1 MKGHRCSTP
10 VADLEGKSLRLRLAS
25 FGLGL
30 CAALLFGGII
40 APGALGEALPLAKI
54 PSGKVFM
61 VIEPHHDDHT
71 TDYGMGGLIARLS
84 DEGYAG
90 YYVRAS
96 NDEKDG
102 PHGYPLDDMINL
114 KESLAATKILGIEE
128 VISLN
133 WRNDYMDSIPL
144 QELRGQLIL
153 LIRKYRPD
161 VVLGHDPWAH
171 YDRNPDHR
179 KVARALA
186 EAFWMAGQA
195 NVYPEHLRLGL
206 KPHRVPYLFLKARV
220 DYGRGHW
227 PNVAVELSEA
237 QVQRKGKAYS
247 THRNVYANPST
258 ARSVRRRLTD
268 EKLVVPEIEGLS
280 DQAAAVLFEEWH
292 MDWISRKRGD
302 ENGVRYAEVYWF
314 RDEFDHLPGLKEY
327 IDQNAIQR

>member
-1 MKGHRCSTP
+1 MRVDRRCRPATERAGKP
-10 VADLEGKSLRLRLAS
+10 FRFGPALVAGACATL
-25 FGLGL
+25 L
-30 CAALLFGGII
+30 CAGMA
-40 APGALGEALPLAKI
+40 APHAWGEALPLAKI
-54 PSGKVFM
+54 PDGKVFL

-71 TDYGMGGLIARLS
+71 TDYGMGGLIARLV
-84 DEGYAG
+84 DEGYSG

-114 KESLAATKILGIEE
+114 KESLAATRILGIAD

-133 WRNDYMDSIPL
+133 WRNDYMDPIPL

-186 EAFWMAGQA
+186 EAFWMAGEA
-195 NVYPEHLRLGL
+195 NVHPEHLRLGL

-227 PNVAVELSEA
+227 PNVAVELTES
-237 QVQRKGKAYS
+237 QVRRKEKAYS
-247 THRNVYANPST
+247 THRNVYAKPAT
-258 ARSVRRRLTD
+258 ARSVRAQLAN
-268 EKLVVPEIEGLS
+268 EKLVVPEIDGLS
-280 DQAAAVLFEEWH
+280 DQAAAVQFEEWH
-292 MDWISRKRGD
+292 MDWISRKRGA

-314 RDEFDHLPGLKEY
+314 RDEFDYLPGLKEY
-327 IDQNAIQR
+327 IRQNAVQQ

>member
-1 MKGHRCSTP
+1 MKGHRRFCRAANLS
-10 VADLEGKSLRLRLAS
+10 GRSIRLRLTL
-25 FGLGL
+25 FRLGI
-30 CAALLFGGII
+30 CAAALLAMFVVPGIH
-40 APGALGEALPLAKI
+40 AEALPLAKL
-54 PSGKVFM
+54 PRGKVFM

-71 TDYGMGGLIARLS
+71 TDYGMGGLIARLI
-84 DEGYAG
+84 DEGYSG

-102 PHGYPLDDMINL
+102 RHGYPLNDMINL
-114 KESLAATKILGIEE
+114 KESRAATKILGIDE

-133 WRNDYMDSIPL
+133 WRNDYMDPIPL

-195 NVYPEHLRLGL
+195 NVHPEHLRLGL

-227 PNVAVELSEA
+227 PNVAVELTES
-237 QVQRKGKAYS
+237 QVRRKQRAYS
-247 THRNVYANPST
+247 THRNVYANPAT
-258 ARSVRRRLTD
+258 ARSVRRQLAG
-268 EKLVVPEIEGLS
+268 EKLVVPGIEELS

-292 MDWISRKRGD
+292 MDWISRKRGA

-314 RDEFDHLPGLKEY
+314 RDEFDHLPGLGEY
-327 IDQNAIQR
+327 IRRNAVQQ

>member
-1 MKGHRCSTP
+1 MKVRRRSGSIAEPT
-10 VADLEGKSLRLRLAS
+10 GTFRLRPAS
-25 FGLGL
+25 CRLGL
-30 CAALLFGGII
+30 CAVVLLTTTVAAR
-40 APGALGEALPLAKI
+40 APAEALPLAKI
-54 PSGKVFM
+54 PRGKVFM

-71 TDYGMGGLIARLS
+71 TDYGMGGLIARLI
-84 DEGYAG
+84 DEGYSG

-114 KESLAATKILGIEE
+114 KECLAATKILGIEQ
-128 VISLN
+128 VFSLN
-133 WRNDYMDSIPL
+133 WRNDYMDPIPL

-195 NVYPEHLRLGL
+195 NVHPEHLRVGL
-206 KPHRVPYLFLKARV
+206 QPHRVPYLFLKARV

-227 PNVAVELSEA
+227 PNVAVELTES
-237 QVQRKGKAYS
+237 QVRRKQKAYS
-247 THRNVYANPST
+247 AHRNVYAKPST
-258 ARSVRRRLTD
+258 ARSVRRQLAD
-268 EKLVVPEIEGLS
+268 EKLLVPEIEGLS

-292 MDWISRKRGD
+292 MNWISRKRGA

-314 RDEFDHLPGLKEY
+314 RDEFDHLPGLTEY
-327 IDQNAIQR
+327 IDRNATQQ